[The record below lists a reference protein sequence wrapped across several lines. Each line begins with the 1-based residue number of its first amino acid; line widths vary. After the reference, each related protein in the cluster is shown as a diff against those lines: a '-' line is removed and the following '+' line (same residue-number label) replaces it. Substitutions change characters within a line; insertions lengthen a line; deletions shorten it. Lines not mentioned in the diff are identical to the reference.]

1 MQKQIPDFPDY
12 YVHADGY
19 VISYKSGKGKI
30 LIGGLRGGNKK
41 NSQYKSVTLR
51 ENSKQFSFSV
61 HVLVAKAFIEN
72 PQNLPQVNHKDGN
85 KFNNNVNNLEWST
98 PSDNQK
104 HAVKTGL
111 WKSPTA
117 EHYELMKVNAGKSMA
132 KFTLEEGSEIMEM
145 KDALGLSC
153 RETAGMVGCS
163 SQLIKRLSRGLIK
176 YFKNGSVMSNSN
188 VTPKQIFRR

>member
-1 MQKQIPDFPDY
+1 MKKPIPDFPDY

-19 VISYKSGKGKI
+19 VISHKSGKEKI
-30 LIGGLRGGNKK
+30 LAGCLRGGSTKTGKYKGVNLLK
-41 NSQYKSVTLR
+41 NG
-51 ENSKQFSFSV
+51 KQFAFLV
-61 HVLVAKAFIEN
+61 HILVAKAFIEN

-132 KFTLEEGSEIMEM
+132 RFTLEEGSEIMEM
-145 KDALGLSC
+145 KAALGLSC
-153 RETAGMVGCS
+153 EKTSEIIGCS
-163 SQLIKRLSRGLIK
+163 SNLIKRLSRGAIK
-176 YFKNGSVMSNSN
+176 YFKNGAVMPNRN
-188 VTPKQIFRR
+188 VAPKANI